1 MNTINLLNNIEL
13 QSINNDQNSEYLN
26 LINATKER
34 EIKVK
39 KELKTKRAKLRA
51 LDRQKVAYNNNY
63 PIVHAEAIQLIKNRF
78 TSKF

>member
-51 LDRQKVAYNNNY
+51 LERKNTAYNNNY
-63 PIVHAEAIQLIKNRF
+63 SIVHKNAIELIKNRF
-78 TSKF
+78 TSKY